1 MKIAIVGYGVEGHSN
16 YKYYR
21 NKYPDAEITI
31 FDTKDELTDAP
42 DGAKVVLG
50 EDAFGKV
57 KGFDLILRSP
67 SIPPRDIAQADHH
80 WSATR
85 EFMRQCPAPII
96 GVTGSK
102 GKGTTCSFIAE
113 ILRAHFADQPD
124 RQIHLMGNI
133 GVPALDVL
141 PKVREDDVVVFEM
154 SSFQLWDCTQS
165 PSIAVITMIEPD
177 HLNVHKDYQEYV
189 NAKVNILYYQHDGN
203 TAVYN
208 QEEADPE
215 LAELIGHIIT
225 TTQADDM
232 PYPYRVG
239 AHFDEENLYMGKEVI
254 CPIKDIKLPG
264 RHNLLNACA
273 AIAATWEITGH
284 DVAAIAKGLVAT
296 EGLPHRLKFVRKVNE
311 TRFYDDSIATTPGSA
326 IAAVKSFAE
335 PKVLILGGSDK
346 GADYHELGKIIDCG
360 NVRAVLAIGANRAK
374 VAEQIIAETDTPV
387 VQVSSTSMDEIVET
401 AYDLAN
407 PGDVVI
413 MSPAAASFD
422 MFTSYVDRG
431 QHFVDAVNKL

>member
-1 MKIAIVGYGVEGHSN
+1 MKIAILGYGVEGHSN

-31 FDTKDELTDAP
+31 FDTKDELTDVP

-67 SIPPRDIAQADHH
+67 SIPPREIAQTDHH

-102 GKGTTCSFIAE
+102 GKGTTCSFIYE
-113 ILRAHFADQPD
+113 ILKAHFVDQPD
-124 RQIHLMGNI
+124 RHIHLMGNI

-189 NAKVNILYYQHDGN
+189 NAKLNILYYQHDGN

-239 AHFDEENLYMGKEVI
+239 AHFDEENLYMGEEVI
-254 CPIKDIKLPG
+254 CPISDIKLPG

-273 AIAATWEITGH
+273 AMAATWEITDH
-284 DVAAIAKGLVAT
+284 DKETIAKGLAT
-296 EGLPHRLKFVRKVNE
+296 FDGLPHRLKFVREVDG

-326 IAAVKSFAE
+326 IAAIKAFTE

-346 GADYHELGKIIDCG
+346 GADYHELGKVIDDG
-360 NVRAVLAIGANRAK
+360 GVRTVLAIGANRAK
-374 VAEQIIAETDTPV
+374 VAEQITAETDTPV
-387 VQVSSTSMDEIVET
+387 VQISSTSMDEIVDT

>member
-1 MKIAIVGYGVEGHSN
+1 MKIAILGYGVEGHSN

-31 FDTKDELTDAP
+31 FDTKDELADAP

-67 SIPPRDIAQADHH
+67 SIPPREIAQTDHH

-96 GVTGSK
+96 GATGSK
-102 GKGTTCSFIAE
+102 GKGTTCSFIYE
-113 ILRAHFADQPD
+113 ILKAHFVDQPD
-124 RQIHLMGNI
+124 RHIHLMGNI

-189 NAKVNILYYQHDGN
+189 NAKLNILYYQHDGN

-208 QEEADPE
+208 QEEADSE

-239 AHFDEENLYMGKEVI
+239 AHFDEENLYVGEEVI
-254 CPIKDIKLPG
+254 CPTADIKLPG

-284 DVAAIAKGLVAT
+284 DVAAMAKGLAAT
-296 EGLPHRLKFVRKVNE
+296 EGLPHRLKFVREVNG

-326 IAAVKSFAE
+326 IAAIKAFTE

-346 GADYHELGKIIDCG
+346 GADYHELGQVIND
-360 NVRAVLAIGANRAK
+360 NDVRTVVAIGANRAK
-374 VAEQIIAETDTPV
+374 VAEQIASETNTPI
-387 VQVSSTSMDEIVET
+387 VQLSSTSMDEIVET
-401 AYDLAN
+401 VYDLAA

>member
-1 MKIAIVGYGVEGHSN
+1 MKIAIVGYGMEGHSN

-31 FDTKDELTDAP
+31 FDTKDELTDVP

-67 SIPPRDIAQADHH
+67 SIPPREIAQTDHH

-102 GKGTTCSFIAE
+102 GKGTTCSFIYE
-113 ILRAHFADQPD
+113 ILKTHFADQPD
-124 RQIHLMGNI
+124 RHIHLMGNI

-189 NAKVNILYYQHDGN
+189 NAKLNILYYQHDGN

-239 AHFDEENLYMGKEVI
+239 AHFDDENLYMGDEII
-254 CPIKDIKLPG
+254 CPVNDIKLPG

-284 DVAAIAKGLVAT
+284 DKAAIAKGLGAF
-296 EGLPHRLKFVRKVNE
+296 EGLPHRLKFVREVNG

-326 IAAVKSFAE
+326 IAAIKAFDQQ
-335 PKVLILGGSDK
+335 KVLILGGADK
-346 GADYHELGKIIDCG
+346 GADYHGLGRVIGHG
-360 NVRAVLAIGANRAK
+360 NVRVVLAIGANRSK
-374 VAEQIIAETDTPV
+374 VAEQIMDETEVSV
-387 VQVSSTSMDEIVET
+387 VQSSATSMQDIVQT
-401 AYDLAN
+401 VYDLSN

-413 MSPAAASFD
+413 LSPAAASFD
-422 MFTSYVDRG
+422 MFKSYQDRG
-431 QHFVDAVNKL
+431 DQFVAAVNEL